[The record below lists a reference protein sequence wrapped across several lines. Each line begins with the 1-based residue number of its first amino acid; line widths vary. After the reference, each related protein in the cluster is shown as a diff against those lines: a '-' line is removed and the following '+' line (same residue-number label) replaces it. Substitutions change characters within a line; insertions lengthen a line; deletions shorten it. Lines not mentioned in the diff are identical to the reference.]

1 MFCTFSSYVFVWT
14 SGRIKSPLKT
24 KENCFF
30 DREKLSGLTLKS
42 DQLEVLHIKKQK
54 LHLRALLPEEQH

>member
-14 SGRIKSPLKT
+14 SGRMKSPLKT

-30 DREKLSGLTLKS
+30 DREKLS
-42 DQLEVLHIKKQK
+42 
-54 LHLRALLPEEQH
+54 ALIFVARRGIGWAV